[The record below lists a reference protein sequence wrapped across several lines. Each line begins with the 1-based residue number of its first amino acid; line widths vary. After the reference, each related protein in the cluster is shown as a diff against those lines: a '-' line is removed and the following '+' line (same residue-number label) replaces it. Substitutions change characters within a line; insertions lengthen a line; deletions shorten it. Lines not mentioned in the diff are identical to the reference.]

1 MLKTPDW
8 NREPHAAIWLM
19 TALVGLGMW
28 LRAHGLAEQ
37 AGVPF
42 DAALDAAAQEAILFV
57 LGLVVAGW
65 GFFLAGEALAR
76 RRARR
81 QAARQHEAE
90 GA

>member
-8 NREPHAAIWLM
+8 NREPRAVIWLM
-19 TALVGLGMW
+19 TAFIGLGMW
-28 LRAHGLAEQ
+28 LRAHQLADQ

-42 DAALDAAAQEAILFV
+42 GEALDAAAQEAILLV
-57 LGLVVAGW
+57 LAVLVAGW
-65 GFFLAGEALAR
+65 GVFLALMALTR

-81 QAARQHEAE
+81 QTVCERKAE